1 MRRKNVFWGL
11 VFLTGAAALL
21 LSRLGFLRGVGF
33 WAIVCNIF
41 LASVLVKGIAKRS
54 FEKMLFSLAFLIIVN
69 DELLGLEAITPWPV
83 LGAALLGS
91 LGLNLLFPKSAKWGG
106 HPAWGRGEGAEGRES
121 VGRVF
126 YKNTFGDA
134 TKYLSGVVGRVEAEN
149 AFGSMQIYFTETLL
163 EGHRAQVEVQSSF
176 GNTVLYVPAVWKVVT
191 DVRVAFGK
199 AEENGNCNPYGE
211 DVLYVGGSVN
221 FGNLEIVYVGEE
233 ECAGSEKAE

>member
-1 MRRKNVFWGL
+1 M
-11 VFLTGAAALL
+11 TGAAALL

-121 VGRVF
+121 VGRV
-126 YKNTFGDA
+126 
-134 TKYLSGVVGRVEAEN
+134 
-149 AFGSMQIYFTETLL
+149 
-163 EGHRAQVEVQSSF
+163 
-176 GNTVLYVPAVWKVVT
+176 
-191 DVRVAFGK
+191 
-199 AEENGNCNPYGE
+199 
-211 DVLYVGGSVN
+211 
-221 FGNLEIVYVGEE
+221 
-233 ECAGSEKAE
+233 